1 MKVCGPREKR
11 VSALVCEACPSYT
24 KLSSDGKTCETCPV
38 GWVASPLGM
47 CSMCP
52 TGFVTTDQ
60 RTCKRNVVCPPY
72 TRLSADGMT
81 CVTCPLDQVALADGT
96 CKQCDPGMQ
105 TVDQRTCTPIPCKTS
120 EIKVN
125 GKCVCPEFTM
135 RQRNGE
141 CRQSFCHYRQIL
153 LKDGSCKD
161 CPLYSMPD
169 AAKRSCIEPTC
180 PPT

>member
-1 MKVCGPREKR
+1 MLVCGPRER
-11 VSALVCEACPSYT
+11 RISQTECSACPPYT
-24 KLSSDGKTCETCPV
+24 KLSSDGKTCESCPV
-38 GWVASPLGM
+38 GWVASPMGM
-47 CSMCP
+47 CSRCP
-52 TGFVTTDQ
+52 AGFVTTDQ

-81 CVTCPLDQVALADGT
+81 CVTCPLDQVAMADGT
-96 CKQCDPGMQ
+96 CKSCDPGFQ
-105 TVDQRTCTPIPCKTS
+105 TINQRTCSPIPCSTS

-125 GKCVCPEFTM
+125 GKCVCPDFTM

-161 CPLYSMPD
+161 CALYTMPD
-169 AAKRSCIEPTC
+169 
-180 PPT
+180 